1 MARTKGKFAVLS
13 ACLLLAACAGMRQY
27 EEGKQALASGD
38 WRTGLSRLE
47 EAVAAAPGNAEYRAA
62 LLRARE
68 QRSRD
73 LIDRADIALRSGLL
87 DEAASLYSQLL
98 AFEPGNAR
106 ARLAVPEIERRR
118 QHQAWLKEAR
128 QAIDRGDRESAAS
141 RLRQVLAENPDSAP
155 AQAMQREL
163 AETPARS
170 SSLPPSMSAALR
182 RLVSIE
188 FRDATVRQVFDAL
201 SRTSGINFVFDRDV
215 RLDTRTSLMLRN
227 APVETVLSVILQV
240 NQLEQRVVD
249 GSTIIVYPSTPAKL
263 REYQQLVVRSFLL
276 STADPK
282 VVANTIRTIARS
294 RDVIVDEKLN
304 MIIVRDSP
312 DAVRLAE
319 RLVQLHDAPEPEVM
333 LEVEVL
339 EVKRSRLIEL
349 GIRWPGQASLSPLPS
364 TSGGTLTLQNLK
376 DLSASSVGVTI
387 DATTVQAR
395 ESDTNTN
402 VLANPRIRAKNRE
415 KAKILIGDRL
425 PTITSTATSTGFVSE
440 SVNYIDVG
448 LKLDVEPV
456 IHADG
461 EVAIKIALEVSNI
474 VSQVQTRS
482 GTLAYQLGT
491 RSASTTLRLKDGE
504 NQVLAGLI
512 QDDERSSGSGLPAL
526 GRMPVLGR
534 LFAARSDE
542 TLKTEIVLSITPRIV
557 RGVLRP
563 DAALSEFESGTESS
577 FRGRT
582 ESSALAPVSAS
593 ASPAS
598 SPTSAAVSSSTAAGG
613 LPATSPGV
621 APPPGA
627 NLAGPGSPPNV
638 GASPTPAPQ
647 APTGPTRLQLRSPDS
662 VKVGDIFTVQ
672 LFAQSSEAPAN
683 VALTIAFDSA
693 ALQLLSIVDGDY
705 LRQGGSQTSIST
717 RADQA
722 GQLTASL
729 TRSGGT
735 SGSAAGTL
743 LNLTMRAGSPA
754 DAARLQLLS
763 FTGTTTQGQTISA
776 ELPAPIAVRISP

>member
-1 MARTKGKFAVLS
+1 
-13 ACLLLAACAGMRQY
+13 LLTACAGTRQY

-38 WRTGLSRLE
+38 WNTGLSRLE

-73 LIDRADIALRSGLL
+73 LIGRADTALRAGAL

-106 ARLAVPEIERRR
+106 ARHAVREIERRR
-118 QHQAWLKEAR
+118 QHQSWLKEAR
-128 QAIDRGDRESAAS
+128 QAIDRGDRESATS

-170 SSLPPSMSAALR
+170 SSLPPSMSTALR

-249 GSTIIVYPSTPAKL
+249 GSTVIVYPSTPAKI

-282 VVANTIRTIARS
+282 VVANTIRTMARS

-312 DAVRLAE
+312 EAVRLAE

-339 EVKRSRLIEL
+339 EVKRSRLVEL
-349 GIRWPGQASLSPLPS
+349 GIRWPGQASLTPLPS
-364 TSGGTLTLQNLK
+364 TSGGTLTLQDLK
-376 DLSASSVGVTI
+376 DLSASTVGVTI

-582 ESSALAPVSAS
+582 EPSGLTPASAS
-593 ASPAS
+593 ASPAN
-598 SPTSAAVSSSTAAGG
+598 SPVSAGVSSSTAAGG
-613 LPATSPGV
+613 LPATSPGMT
-621 APPPGA
+621 PTPGV
-627 NLAGPGSPPNV
+627 NLPGPGSPPNE

-647 APTGPTRLQLRSPDS
+647 EPPGPTRLQLRGPDS

-683 VALTIAFDSA
+683 VALTIAFDSSSM
-693 ALQLLSIVDGDY
+693 QLLSIVDGDY
-705 LRQGGSQTSIST
+705 LRQGGGQTTIST
-717 RADQA
+717 RADQT
-722 GQLTASL
+722 GQLSASL

-735 SGSAAGTL
+735 SGTAAGTL
-743 LNLTMRAGSPA
+743 LNLTLRAGSPA
-754 DAARLQLLS
+754 EAARLQLLS
-763 FTGTTTQGQTISA
+763 VTGTTPQGQTIAA
-776 ELPAPIAVRISP
+776 ELPAPLSVRITP